1 MVIDVIYGNDQE
13 AKQAIHVYSEQAI
26 HVYSEALK
34 ITQFDVVIKILDT
47 KINILNWYSTYEE
60 S

>member
-34 ITQFDVVIKILDT
+34 ITQFDMVIKYPIL
-47 KINILNWYSTYEE
+47 KNKYSKLV
-60 S
+60 

>member
-47 KINILNWYSTYEE
+47 KNKYSKLV
-60 S
+60 